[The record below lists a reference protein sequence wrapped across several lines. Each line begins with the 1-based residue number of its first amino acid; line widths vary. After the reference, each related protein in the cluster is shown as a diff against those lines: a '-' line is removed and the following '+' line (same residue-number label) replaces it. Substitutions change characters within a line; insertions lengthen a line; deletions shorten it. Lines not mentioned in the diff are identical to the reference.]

1 MRRTYKYTIA
11 ALAAMLVGVLIWS
24 NKGSPVLA
32 IALAVVAGIVGYVVW
47 DQFEKLLYKAGNKA
61 MNKAVD
67 AASNAY
73 QKHQQNKNQ

>member
-47 DQFEKLLYKAGNKA
+47 DQFEKLLYKAGSKA

-73 QKHQQNKNQ
+73 QKNQQNKNQ

>member
-11 ALAAMLVGVLIWS
+11 ALAALFVGVLIWS

>member
-11 ALAAMLVGVLIWS
+11 ALAAVFVGVLVWS
-24 NKGSPVLA
+24 NNGSPVLA
-32 IALAVVAGIVGYVVW
+32 IILAVVAAIAGYVIW
-47 DQFEKLLYKAGNKA
+47 DQFEKLLYKAGSKA
-61 MNKAVD
+61 VDKAVD